1 MTKYRKPFILH
12 NTTYVWIDMNKENVI
27 REIPKKDVYVLPS
40 EINITYFKNL
50 RSKPEIETL
59 KQSVLRC
66 GIERPIIVVKDK
78 FGNFYALDGVTK
90 TLIAREVEKGL
101 HLKPDGTP
109 YTLEDI
115 NWRILVDKKPFEEY
129 DEISIGK
136 AKLRYNLSTPNKLD
150 DPGNFVYSTIA
161 PKIAIDTFGK
171 PLDDLSRK
179 ERHFVINAAKQDLL
193 ADGTFSENYI
203 NKSVKLAVQKGL
215 RNVDEEMEEI
225 ISEGKI
231 KDSNILSQL
240 QKVPKSPQKKE
251 IVNIIRN
258 MVYRDGKKEDVK
270 QTQDI
275 RNTLEFLRQNYARK
289 KFPLED
295 YANEFRKRLPIQHTL
310 KNKLIT
316 NIPKELLDN
325 IFKRAKETKRTRSEV
340 IIEALDYYFNKYIP
354 TN

>member
-1 MTKYRKPFILH
+1 MT
-12 NTTYVWIDMNKENVI
+12 KENVI
-27 REIPKKDVYVLPS
+27 REIPKKDMYVLPS

-59 KQSVLRC
+59 KQSVLKC

-78 FGNFYALDGVTK
+78 FGIFYALDGVTK

-115 NWRILVDKKPFEEY
+115 NWRVLVDKKSFEEY

-136 AKLRYNLSTPNKLD
+136 AKLRYNLTTPNKLD
-150 DPGNFVYSTIA
+150 DPGNFIYSTIA
-161 PKIAIDTFGK
+161 PKIAKDTFGK
-171 PLDDLSRK
+171 SLDNLSRK
-179 ERHFVINAAKQDLL
+179 ERSIVIIAAKQDLL
-193 ADGTFSENYI
+193 ADGTFTENYI
-203 NKSVKLAVQKGL
+203 DRSTKLAVQKGL
-215 RNVDEEMEEI
+215 RNVDAEMEEI

-240 QKVPKSPQKKE
+240 QKVPNSPEKKE
-251 IVNIIRN
+251 IVNFIRN
-258 MVYRDGKKEDVK
+258 MVYRDGEKEDGK

-275 RNTLEFLRQNYARK
+275 RNTLEYLRQNYARK
-289 KFPLED
+289 KFPLKD
-295 YANEFRKRLPIQHTL
+295 YANEFRKRLPIQHAL

-316 NIPKELLDN
+316 NIPIELLDN
-325 IFKRAKETKRTRSEV
+325 IYKIAKETNRTRSE
-340 IIEALDYYFNKYIP
+340 IINDALANYVNQYNTK
-354 TN
+354 